1 MPPTSEPASTTTAVT
16 APDGAPNLDLDAYLA
31 RTGWTGERRATAEA
45 LRSLH
50 RAHLHSIP
58 FENLDALLGSAPS
71 LALPDLEAKLV
82 RGGRGGYCFEHNTL
96 FAAVLRS
103 FGFHVTPL
111 TARVLRAGGPASV
124 RPRTHMLLL
133 VRVPG
138 EEHRHLADVGFGGA
152 TGLLEAVPLVAD
164 TEFRAGP
171 RRHRLVRREHDGPL
185 DLWVLQSPED
195 GAWADQYAFT
205 LDPVVHADI
214 EVVNWYMATHPRSPF
229 SRVLAA
235 HRATPEGHLALRG
248 RTLVETAPDGAHK
261 ERELADADE
270 VLRVL
275 ADDFKITAPEG
286 ARAAVASAED
296 RS

>member
-1 MPPTSEPASTTTAVT
+1 MPPTPEPASSTTP
-16 APDGAPNLDLDAYLA
+16 APSLDLEAYLA

-50 RAHLHSIP
+50 SAHLYSIP

-96 FAAVLRS
+96 FAAVLGAL
-103 FGFHVTPL
+103 GFHVTPL
-111 TARVLRAGGPASV
+111 TARVLRVGGPATA

-133 VRVPG
+133 VGVPG
-138 EEHRHLADVGFGGA
+138 EEHRYIADVGFGGG
-152 TGLLEAVPLVAD
+152 TGLLEAVPLVTD
-164 TEFRAGP
+164 SEFRAGA
-171 RRHRLVRREHDGPL
+171 RRHRLLRREHDGPL
-185 DLWVLQSPED
+185 DLWALQAPESGD
-195 GAWADQYAFT
+195 WTDQYAFT
-205 LDPVVHADI
+205 LDPVVPADV

-229 SRVLAA
+229 SHTLSA
-235 HRATPEGHLALRG
+235 HRTTPKGHLGLRG
-248 RTLVETAPDGAHK
+248 RTLVETSTDGTRK

-275 ADDFKITAPEG
+275 AADFEITAPEG
-286 ARAAVASAED
+286 ARAAIASAED
-296 RS
+296 RA